1 MVPMVGWRVVTII
14 QPKTRPKR
22 AVSVATD
29 LHSSTTQDSSESS
42 TAVAASDLA
51 QNAARHVD
59 QPWDPAGTGTSKRK
73 RESEFFFFS
82 KINVLSFFL
91 T

>member
-1 MVPMVGWRVVTII
+1 MLLI
-14 QPKTRPKR
+14 TRPKR

-42 TAVAASDLA
+42 TAVAASDLP
-51 QNAARHVD
+51 QNAARHAD

-73 RESEFFFFS
+73 RESEYFFFL
-82 KINVLSFFL
+82 KDKGAVLLSDVNEF
-91 T
+91 